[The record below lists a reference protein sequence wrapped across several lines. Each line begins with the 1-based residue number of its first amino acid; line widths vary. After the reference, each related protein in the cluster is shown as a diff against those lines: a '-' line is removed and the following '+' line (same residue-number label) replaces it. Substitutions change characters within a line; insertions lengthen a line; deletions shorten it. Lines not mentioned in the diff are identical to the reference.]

1 MCGYVLTLRWKARAA
16 NLAVLRWKARAANL
30 AVLRAKVQDPALRYP
45 PDDELLHQK
54 YHAQLVCLPHWCH

>member
-1 MCGYVLTLRWKARAA
+1 MCGYVLT
-16 NLAVLRWKARAANL
+16 LRWKARAANL